1 MAIDICCLE
10 SRYLAACWKED
21 MQPNSSIL
29 WGFHKAKVLKSV
41 NELCCFEILLDQ
53 IKESDISSLIEVFSI
68 ISLSEIEAVDF
79 LHKTPCALSNQ
90 KFVLSLIRL
99 VGQKARTVD
108 LRDVSCGKDFRR
120 DLFQGDL
127 PCQVLHLGSWHTR
140 KLNITGKFM
149 QLHTLNLDFSITL
162 TGFTKECFTCMPN
175 LARLSLCETRITN
188 LWTTSA
194 ALSKLPSL
202 QELRFQNCL
211 CCSDTGQCPAS
222 IGGKAFSFAIDGCNS
237 DMRQSHLPVHSSYNG
252 RNDFIYQMA
261 DSPTRDDMFVDAFSD
276 DDSYPAHHLIES
288 TSDESSDESEANFP
302 MHCERPVEWEARL
315 INALS
320 ELTGFGQ
327 KRGSTVNTHLTSFS
341 NKSTFPS
348 MEDKNHS
355 VWNGELISET
365 GNVFSG
371 MNEEGVINTIH
382 ENDASE
388 EIHILDGTSKGHLN
402 GCHCI
407 TRVPNYGSNNCSAI
421 AVDDQRLEEG
431 PNFETNVSTHEVE
444 NKKYK
449 SHHPSPICF
458 EKHYR
463 AYIITSIPHLKVLDN
478 LSITDAEREKSKL
491 VFSRHFEY
499 FPYGRRYKE
508 NIIDILQRR
517 ESGGSAGGK
526 HLLKLNQPDPIIG
539 RNTVSFTRSISAAK
553 LGSAVWPSS
562 RSMSKFKCT
571 DSEEIKSFRPRQ
583 FEYHPSDPS
592 LMVFGTLDGELLVV
606 NLESSKVVA
615 YVPSVGALNSVLGLC
630 WLKKCP
636 SKFIA
641 GSDNGVLQ
649 LYDVNR
655 MHSTIS
661 NRSHQTYP
669 VAYTFEEFEQ
679 LTSVHVNSTD
689 EYFLASGNTKHVA
702 LYDIDSGKRLQT
714 YEDLHQGHINV
725 VKFAHFSP
733 FTFATSSFDH
743 EIKLWDLRQRPVRP
757 CYTTSSTRGNVMV
770 CFSPDD
776 RYLLSSAVDN
786 EVRQHLAVDGR
797 LHLKLDIASLGSVHN
812 YTRSYYMS
820 GGDYIISGSC
830 EESVV
835 RVCCAQTGR
844 RLRDIPLE
852 DAGSRNTRF
861 VQSLRGDPFRAF
873 HMSILAAYMRPT
885 TSSEIIQINLLA
897 SEPSG
902 EEKGLDQLRCH
913 SRGLGG

>member
-10 SRYLAACWKED
+10 SRYGVPFFAYSCDL
-21 MQPNSSIL
+21 
-29 WGFHKAKVLKSV
+29 AKVLKSLKQV
-41 NELCCFEILLDQ
+41 CCFEVFLDQ

-79 LHKTPCALSNQ
+79 LHKAPYALSNK

-99 VGQKARTVD
+99 VGQKARIVD

-120 DLFQGDL
+120 DLFQGGL
-127 PCQVLHLGSWHTR
+127 SCQVLHLGSWRTR

-149 QLHTLNLDFSITL
+149 QLHTLNLDFSISL
-162 TGFTKECFTCMPN
+162 TGFTKECFNCMPN

-202 QELRFQNCL
+202 KEIRFQNCL
-211 CCSDTGQCPAS
+211 CCSDTRQCPTS
-222 IGGKAFSFAIDGCNS
+222 TRGKAISFAVDGYNS
-237 DMRQSHLPVHSSYNG
+237 DMLQSHLSICSPSKG
-252 RNDFIYQMA
+252 RNDFIYQRI
-261 DSPTRDDMFVDAFSD
+261 DSPTRDDMFYDAFSD
-276 DDSYPAHHLIES
+276 DDSYVGHHLIES
-288 TSDESSDESEANFP
+288 TSDESSDESEVNFP
-302 MHCERPVEWEARL
+302 MLCEGPVEWEARL
-315 INALS
+315 VNALA
-320 ELTGFGQ
+320 ELTGFG
-327 KRGSTVNTHLTSFS
+327 KKHGPTVKTSLSSFS
-341 NKSTFPS
+341 DKSVFRS
-348 MEDKNHS
+348 MAGENHS
-355 VWNGELISET
+355 LWNGEFISET
-365 GNVFSG
+365 VDVISG
-371 MNEEGVINTIH
+371 MDEKGAMHRIH
-382 ENDASE
+382 ENDTFE
-388 EIHILDGTSKGHLN
+388 EIRVLDGNSREHLN
-402 GCHCI
+402 GCYCI
-407 TRVPNYGSNNCSAI
+407 TRVPNSGSNNCSTI
-421 AVDDQRLEEG
+421 AVDDQQLEEG
-431 PNFETNVSTHEVE
+431 PSFETNVSTHEVA

-463 AYIITSIPHLKVLDN
+463 EYIITSIPHLKVLDN
-478 LSITDAEREKSKL
+478 LCITDSEREKAKL

-499 FPYGRRYKE
+499 LPYNRRCKE
-508 NIIDILQRR
+508 NVINILQRR

-526 HLLKLNQPDPIIG
+526 RSLKLNRPDPAIG
-539 RNTVSFTRSISAAK
+539 RNTVSFTRSLSAAK
-553 LGSAVWPSS
+553 VGSAVWPSS
-562 RSMSKFKCT
+562 HSMSKFKCT
-571 DSEEIKSFRPRQ
+571 DSEEIKAFRPRQ

-592 LMVFGTLDGELLVV
+592 LMVFGTLDGELVII
-606 NLESSKVVA
+606 NLESSKVVG

-630 WLKKCP
+630 WLKKYP
-636 SKFIA
+636 SKLIA

-655 MHSTIS
+655 MGSTIS
-661 NRSHQTYP
+661 DRAHQTDP
-669 VAYTFEEFEQ
+669 ATYTFEEFEQ

-689 EYFLASGNTKHVA
+689 EYFLTSGNTKHVA
-702 LYDIDSGKRLQT
+702 LYDIVSGKRLQT
-714 YEDLHQGHINV
+714 YEDLHEGHINV
-725 VKFAHFSP
+725 VKFAHYSP
-733 FTFATSSFDH
+733 SIFATSSFDH
-743 EIKLWDLRQRPVRP
+743 EIKMWDLRQRPLHP

-797 LHLKLDIASLGSVHN
+797 LHLKLDIATLGSVHN

-852 DAGSRNTRF
+852 AAGSRNSRF

-873 HMSILAAYMRPT
+873 HMSILAAYVRPS
-885 TSSEIIQINLLA
+885 TSSEIIQVSVNL
-897 SEPSG
+897 SG
-902 EEKGLDQLRCH
+902 
-913 SRGLGG
+913 